1 MKVGPN
7 SRDNFIWLLGALIF
21 LLFGDAVFA
30 QLELRQGQKLINITL
45 MITIVAAVWSV
56 GGSEGR
62 WTNWKVGM
70 SFIIAS
76 LMISD
81 SILESNFLAL
91 YQLSAIFIF
100 LTVTLHLC
108 WKQVMF
114 RGVVDGNK
122 VISAICIYI
131 LIALIWAFAYLMVE
145 HLFPGSFDGLDSGV
159 WQHNLEELTY
169 FSMVTV
175 TTLGYGDITPQQP
188 LANFLAYMEAIT
200 GIFYTTVLVA
210 SLIGMRMAHYTEKIH
225 HEHDDQDGAG

>member
-7 SRDNFIWLLGALIF
+7 SRDNFIWLLAALIF

-122 VISAICIYI
+122 VIGAICIYI